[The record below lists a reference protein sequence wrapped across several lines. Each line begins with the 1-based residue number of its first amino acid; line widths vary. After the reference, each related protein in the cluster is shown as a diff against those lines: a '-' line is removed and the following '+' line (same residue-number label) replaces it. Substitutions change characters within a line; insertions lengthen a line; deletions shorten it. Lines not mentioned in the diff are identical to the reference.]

1 MTVTIIPIIPKNL
14 DLNNKKE
21 NKKEDSKGKEQDTMI
36 KVNKPNI
43 KIICEEIE
51 SPKPIIVEKK
61 LKPIKF
67 DETEHSSNIVK
78 KRSSNST
85 KCTKISI
92 NYDYVKLYE
101 KFKNK

>member
-1 MTVTIIPIIPKNL
+1 
-14 DLNNKKE
+14 
-21 NKKEDSKGKEQDTMI
+21 MI

-78 KRSSNST
+78 KEVQIALNAQ
-85 KCTKISI
+85 
-92 NYDYVKLYE
+92 KLG
-101 KFKNK
+101 